1 MHFELIT
8 LTGVKYRGDIAE
20 VSLKTAAG
28 QIAVRP
34 GHEPLTTIAAAGPV
48 ALHAKNGKIS
58 YFAAFGGLLEV
69 TDKQVRLLADE
80 AEPGEDL
87 IESEVKA
94 ALERAE
100 AMKAKAKTVHDV
112 RKSRELAGRHAVRLE
127 VAKLHRHHRHS
138 QR

>member
-1 MHFELIT
+1 MRFELLT
-8 LTGVKYRGDIAE
+8 LTGVKFRGEVAE

-28 QIAVRP
+28 QIAVLP
-34 GHEPLTTIAAAGPV
+34 GHEPLTTVAVAGPV
-48 ALHAKNGKIS
+48 ALRDLMGKLT

-69 TDKQVRLLADE
+69 TSDLVRLLADE

-100 AMKAKAKTVHDV
+100 AMKIKAKTVYDV

-127 VAKLHRHHRHS
+127 VARLQRRHHSR
-138 QR
+138 

>member
-1 MHFELIT
+1 MDFELLT
-8 LTGVKYRGDIAE
+8 LTGVKYRGVVAE

-34 GHEPLTTIAAAGPV
+34 GHEPLTTIAVPGPV
-48 ALHAKNGKIS
+48 ALHFDDGKIQ

-69 TDKQVRLLADE
+69 TDELVRLLADE
-80 AEPGEDL
+80 AEPGEDM

-100 AMKAKAKTVHDV
+100 TMKAKAKSVYDV

-127 VAKLHRHHRHS
+127 VAKLHRLNRKK
-138 QR
+138 

>member
-1 MHFELIT
+1 MMPFELIT
-8 LTGVKYRGDIAE
+8 LTGVKYRGEIAE
-20 VSLKTAAG
+20 VSLRTAGG

-34 GHEPLTTIAAAGPV
+34 GHEPLTTIAVAGPV
-48 ALHAKNGKIS
+48 GLHDENGKIT

-69 TDKQVRLLADE
+69 TGDLVRLLADE
-80 AEPGEDL
+80 AEAGKDL

-100 AMKAKAKTVHDV
+100 AMKAKAKTVHEV

-127 VAKLHRHHRHS
+127 VAKLHRHNR
-138 QR
+138 RK

>member
-1 MHFELIT
+1 MHFELLT

-34 GHEPLTTIAAAGPV
+34 GHEPLTTIAVPGPV
-48 ALHAKNGKIS
+48 ALYAEDGKVA

-69 TDKQVRLLADE
+69 AGDQVRLLADE

-87 IESEVKA
+87 IESEVRA

-100 AMKAKAKTVHDV
+100 AMKMKANTAHEIS
-112 RKSRELAGRHAVRLE
+112 KSRELAGRHAVRLE
-127 VAKLHRHHRHS
+127 VAKLYRGHHNG
-138 QR
+138 